1 MTTGRNNS
9 SEYTFAQASHNLNS
23 RRRASSIPQSIKR
36 ARTTMYVVLCL
47 LSLASL
53 ANPQASRDKKP
64 SSKPAKSTNGS
75 PTTFTLDVDQM
86 YCDES
91 LPYSYHSETD
101 KLQLTIGERQEKPE
115 QRTAWAG
122 VLANEWKKFT
132 DASGQTPSFT
142 PAFQDPQFD
151 PTTAGTWDEPPTD
164 GGVLNDNGNP
174 LLYDPAWDL
183 SASTYDAQRLLVR
196 TLFGPNPFQI
206 ACAYPYLKYP
216 DVKPDDPIHT
226 GADGKPTALLT
237 KGAGYALALNAK
249 DAPQY
254 YLINIVRWKDAAAPK
269 ATSAGDKP
277 PATMPFFQAAADDWY
292 LLNYSDSQDRL
303 QDVSQW
309 FHKVTPEMVSDT
321 LRIIGSSKVMFLGIH
336 LAPLPVLGKDGIHN
350 PNPNSAPATEQAWFD
365 AVSLKYTFQAS
376 AATPTNMA
384 DLNTLL
390 SIILGD
396 AKLGGLSPA
405 TQQQSNPAPKTVTLS
420 SIPDGLNKLKDV
432 VTAAN
437 AALAQ
442 EALREQELM
451 KLDQPIDRFLQQFN
465 PETLPSLSLKQ
476 STPRDYGLPEAAQAM
491 AVPSAP
497 IRPDAMATPITPSAT
512 TAPIPPTS
520 LLTFRQPN
528 SGLQGAAIGID
539 ANVRNKL
546 IELSDSADKA
556 QSDAKAQAQAATEA
570 KAKAK
575 SATSAKTKAEAD
587 NDVKT
592 KAEAQERAENKANA
606 LAEAQTKAIN
616 DIKQDLDSVSR
627 LQAEINDRA
636 KVFDSKRQVVLST
649 FQGRYAAGL
658 LTNLKN
664 LPVTLASN
672 WTAKFAATPLSSW
685 DGNAGVYDLTKPA
698 TGADGTNRA
707 NVKSSKADEKK
718 ADAKKAA
725 PNKSGGSKPDSTK
738 SESSKSGSK
747 PSESADSEATKTQS
761 RKTGGGN
768 VVFLAS
774 ESVTAWSETASA
786 NAREAFASNR
796 HSFGPSLSD
805 IDFASPFEPNHDP
818 MQDLGSPKDATTKD
832 TTAKDPAKKPA
843 DSNPATQNPGSTSKP
858 PKNSTS
864 TATTICT
871 ISLTKGSS
879 TDIPQSAQHQSD
891 CSDQQTKIL
900 DEGRAHWDV
909 SVVVPVQG
917 YQDLTFQSASGS
929 GSNTVTAKSI
939 TRENA
944 YGVFDFY
951 FVKEDLIRPP
961 YLGIPHIVVGL
972 PFAGKVFNKPYFA
985 VGETI
990 NIPKMIS
997 KVSFLSKLPVLG
1009 NLAEKDLPLFIRP
1022 VFGWVDNKVY
1032 PTGGAPTY
1040 RSLKPQLSIEM
1051 SFSTIKNAVQTLSK
1065 NSSKNGSGN
1074 TSKPTTPSSVP
1085 DSN

>member
-9 SEYTFAQASHNLNS
+9 SEYTFAQASHNLNG

-36 ARTTMYVVLCL
+36 ARITMYVVLCL
-47 LSLASL
+47 LSLATL
-53 ANPQASRDKKP
+53 ANAQASRNKKP
-64 SSKPAKSTNGS
+64 SSKPANSTNGS

-101 KLQLTIGERQEKPE
+101 KLELTIGQAQNTSDPH
-115 QRTAWAG
+115 TGWAD
-122 VLANEWKKFT
+122 VLTKEWKKFA
-132 DASGQTPSFT
+132 DASGQAPGFT
-142 PAFQDPQFD
+142 PTFQDPPFD
-151 PTTAGTWDEPPTD
+151 PATAGTWDEPPTD
-164 GGVLNDNGNP
+164 SGVLNDNGKP

-196 TLFGPNPFQI
+196 TLFGPNPFQV
-206 ACAYPYLKYP
+206 ACSYPYLKYP
-216 DVKPDDPIHT
+216 NGNEPTTEQLHT
-226 GADGKPTALLT
+226 GANGKTVALLT
-237 KGAGYALALNAK
+237 KGTGYALALNAN

-254 YLINIVRWKDAAAPK
+254 YLINIVRWKDTKAPSG
-269 ATSAGDKP
+269 TSATDKP
-277 PATMPFFQAAADDWY
+277 SATTPFFQAASDDWY
-292 LLNYSDSQDRL
+292 LLNYSDSQDRR

-321 LRIIGSSKVMFLGIH
+321 LRLIGSSKVMFLGIH
-336 LAPLPVLGKDGIHN
+336 LAPLPVLGKDGISN

-396 AKLGGLSPA
+396 AKLGGLLGGA
-405 TQQQSNPAPKTVTLS
+405 QQQSNPAAKPLTPNSIDDALNALKTAVTQ
-420 SIPDGLNKLKDV
+420 
-432 VTAAN
+432 AN
-437 AALAQ
+437 AALSREAQ
-442 EALREQELM
+442 QEQTLLEPEHALEQFLRQFDPA
-451 KLDQPIDRFLQQFN
+451 KLPALS
-465 PETLPSLSLKQ
+465 LPSHIKEQ
-476 STPRDYGLPEAAQAM
+476 DYGISAVAGAPVKLLEITQPEAGPDGGDIEIDSNLQA
-491 AVPSAP
+491 
-497 IRPDAMATPITPSAT
+497 R
-512 TAPIPPTS
+512 
-520 LLTFRQPN
+520 
-528 SGLQGAAIGID
+528 
-539 ANVRNKL
+539 L
-546 IELSDSADKA
+546 IELSKTALSKDEASKD
-556 QSDAKAQAQAATEA
+556 EA
-570 KAKAK
+570 KAKALADAK
-575 SATSAKTKAEAD
+575 S
-587 NDVKT
+587 
-592 KAEAQERAENKANA
+592 
-606 LAEAQTKAIN
+606 KAIAAIQQ
-616 DIKQDLDSVSR
+616 DIDSVSQM
-627 LQAEINDRA
+627 QAEINRRKTA
-636 KVFDSKRQVVLST
+636 FESLGIVLST

-664 LPVTLASN
+664 LPVTLAGN
-672 WTAKFAATPLSSW
+672 WTAKFSSTQLSSW
-685 DGNAGVYDLTKPA
+685 DGNAGVYDLTKPTAPA
-698 TGADGTNRA
+698 TGADASNRA
-707 NVKSSKADEKK
+707 SIKSSKADEKK
-718 ADAKKAA
+718 TGAKKAD
-725 PNKSGGSKPDSTK
+725 PNKSGGSKAESTK
-738 SESSKSGSK
+738 SESSKSRSK
-747 PSESADSEATKTQS
+747 SSESADSEATKTQS
-761 RKTGGGN
+761 RNTGGGN
-768 VVFLAS
+768 VVSPAS
-774 ESVTAWSETASA
+774 ESVTALIGTASA

-796 HSFGPSLSD
+796 HIFGPSLSD
-805 IDFASPFEPNHDP
+805 VDYANPFDPADDP
-818 MQDLGSPKDATTKD
+818 MQDPGSRKDATTKD
-832 TTAKDPAKKPA
+832 TTAKDQAKKPA
-843 DSNPATQNPGSTSKP
+843 GSKPTTKNPGSTSKP

-864 TATTICT
+864 SATTICT
-871 ISLTKGSS
+871 IGLTKGST

-900 DEGRAHWDV
+900 DEGRAHWDI

-929 GSNTVTAKSI
+929 SASNTVTAKNI

-951 FVKEDLIRPP
+951 FVKEDLIKPP

-972 PFAGKVFNKPYFA
+972 PFAGRVFNKPYFA

-990 NIPKMIS
+990 NIPKIIS

-1040 RSLKPQLSIEM
+1040 RSLKPQFSIEM
-1051 SFSTIKNAVQTLSK
+1051 SFSSIKNAVQTLSK